1 MAGRLGELQVLRLVL
16 VFAVTGMGPA
26 RLGWVE
32 LFCLFPA
39 VVIIIIANYGISL
52 VSQMEGK
59 KVVAEKR
66 RQPVVEVGQG
76 AKGDAKHRLV
86 DVKFSVLVR
95 QRSPPAARPPFPL
108 ARFCRRINNLPHQ
121 LIAFIIIRKSLEI
134 CLFRRRITTFP
145 YSINRISPVFPSQK
159 LFAPKWVYRRFSE
172 PDQFH
177 SNC

>member
-1 MAGRLGELQVLRLVL
+1 MAGRLGGLEVLSLCSDRYG
-16 VFAVTGMGPA
+16 ACKT
-26 RLGWVE
+26 RLGRAFVF
-32 LFCLFPA
+32 LLFPA

-134 CLFRRRITTFP
+134 CLFRRRINNFP
-145 YSINRISPVFPSQK
+145 LLHISHLACVPFTEA
-159 LFAPKWVYRRFSE
+159 LFAKMGLP
-172 PDQFH
+172 
-177 SNC
+177 

>member
-86 DVKFSVLVR
+86 DVKFSALVR
-95 QRSPPAARPPFPL
+95 QRSPPAARPPSISRDSAVASTTYP
-108 ARFCRRINNLPHQ
+108 IN
-121 LIAFIIIRKSLEI
+121 
-134 CLFRRRITTFP
+134 
-145 YSINRISPVFPSQK
+145 
-159 LFAPKWVYRRFSE
+159 
-172 PDQFH
+172 
-177 SNC
+177 